1 MNNLLQNSERNLSE
15 QENTKSH
22 GAQSGAGR
30 PIGQRAMQTI
40 AVERDANPG
49 GSMFGGWV
57 LAQMDMAG
65 AAHAFGIAHQRIVTV
80 SADKIRFHR
89 PLIIGQEV
97 ELYTKTTHIGNSSIA
112 VNVNVWHVKYNAEN
126 KEFFNI
132 AEGIFTFVALDH
144 DGRPDKTLR
153 SRIDGAGE

>member
-1 MNNLLQNSERNLSE
+1 MSKD
-15 QENTKSH
+15 QEKKES
-22 GAQSGAGR
+22 SKGAGQ
-30 PIGQRAMQTI
+30 PVGQLAMQTI

-65 AAHAFGIAHQRIVTV
+65 AAHAFGMAQQRIVTV

-97 ELYTKTTHIGNSSIA
+97 QLYTETTHIGNSSIA
-112 VNVNVWHVKYNAEN
+112 VNVNVWHVDYKSEN
-126 KEFFNI
+126 KEYFNI
-132 AEGIFTFVALDH
+132 NIKFVY
-144 DGRPDKTLR
+144 KF
-153 SRIDGAGE
+153 SIYY

>member
-1 MNNLLQNSERNLSE
+1 MSD
-15 QENTKSH
+15 TVKSSDKTSKDTAK
-22 GAQSGAGR
+22 GEAAIAQ
-30 PIGQRAMQTI
+30 PVGQLAMQTI

-97 ELYTKTTHIGNSSIA
+97 ALYTKTTHIGNSSIA
-112 VNVNVWHVKYNAEN
+112 VNVNVWHVQHNAEN

-153 SRIDGAGE
+153 GRIDDAA

>member
-1 MNNLLQNSERNLSE
+1 MSQKNIPQ
-15 QENTKSH
+15 QP
-22 GAQSGAGR
+22 SG
-30 PIGQRAMQTI
+30 QMTMQTI

-65 AAHAFGIAHQRIVTV
+65 AAHAFGLCTQRIVTV
-80 SADKIRFHR
+80 STDKVRFYK

-97 ELYTKTTHIGNSSIA
+97 ALYTKTESIGSSSIA
-112 VNVNVWHVKYNAEN
+112 VRVEVWHVDPKDGQKTDN

-132 AEGIFTFVALDH
+132 AEGIFTFVALDEN
-144 DGRPDKTLR
+144 GRPDKTMKD
-153 SRIDGAGE
+153 RIDAK

>member
-1 MNNLLQNSERNLSE
+1 
-15 QENTKSH
+15 
-22 GAQSGAGR
+22 
-30 PIGQRAMQTI
+30 MQTI

-65 AAHAFGIAHQRIVTV
+65 AALAYGLAQQRIVTV

-97 ELYTKTTHIGNSSIA
+97 QLYTDLIKTGRSSIA
-112 VNVNVWHVKYNAEN
+112 VDVNVWHISEN
-126 KEFFNI
+126 KEFFNV
-132 AEGIFTFVALDH
+132 AEGIFTFVALDFQ
-144 DGRPDKTLR
+144 GKPDKTLCQ
-153 SRIDGAGE
+153 RIAPTAVSGSLDNALPVDLNKTE

>member
-1 MNNLLQNSERNLSE
+1 MSE
-15 QENTKSH
+15 QEDIKNNSEEKS
-22 GAQSGAGR
+22 AGR
-30 PIGQRAMQTI
+30 PVGQRAMQTI

-97 ELYTKTTHIGNSSIA
+97 ELYTETTHIGNSSIA

-144 DGRPDKTLR
+144 DGRPDKSLR
-153 SRIDGAGE
+153 SRIDHMG